1 MNTPAR
7 VLLVLPMYGGSLP
20 IGRYCAEALARL
32 GHSVEVFAAPAFH
45 GAFTALKDLRVTAD
59 RLAFLENSFL
69 QVVSQAVLAKAETFE
84 PDLVLSLAQAPLS
97 QQALRRL
104 RRDGVATAM
113 WFVEDHRLFTYW
125 RAFAPLY
132 DYFAV
137 IQIVPFFERLHEI
150 GCDKVLYLPLA
161 AAPQFHRP
169 LDLTPVERRQFG
181 SDVSFLGAGYPN
193 RRRAFLQLLHFD
205 LKIWGT
211 EWEGEP
217 ALADRVQRAGA
228 RIAPEEAVKI
238 FNATAVNLNLH
249 SSIRADE
256 LVPKGDFV
264 NPRTFELAA
273 CGAFQLV
280 DQRELM
286 DELFSPGEL
295 ETFVN
300 LDELKEKIGYYL
312 AHPDA
317 RAAMAAQARERV
329 LKDHTYERR
338 MDTLLAYIAKDRP
351 GWPRQRGAG
360 DPSLAELPE
369 DLREQVGALLE
380 RLRLPADVPFAD
392 LVAALRREQGQ
403 LSDLETS
410 ILFLDEWKK
419 QYDKS

>member
-32 GHSVEVFAAPAFH
+32 GHSVEVFEAPAFH
-45 GAFTALKDLRVTAD
+45 GAFTAIKDLRVTAD

-97 QQALRRL
+97 QQALKRL

-113 WFVEDHRLFTYW
+113 WFVEDHSLFTYW

-193 RRRAFLQLLHFD
+193 RRRAFLQLLNFD
-205 LKIWGT
+205 LRIWGT

-217 ALADRVQRAGA
+217 ALAERVQRAGA
-228 RIAPEEAVKI
+228 RISPEEAVKI

-256 LVPKGDFV
+256 LVPRGDFV

-312 AHPDA
+312 AHPDE
-317 RAAMAAQARERV
+317 RAAMAARARDRV

-338 MDTLLAYIAKDRP
+338 MDTLLAYIAKDRS
-351 GWPRQRGAG
+351 GWPRQRGAS

-419 QYDKS
+419 QYEKS

>member
-32 GHSVEVFAAPAFH
+32 GHSVEVFEAPAFH
-45 GAFTALKDLRVTAD
+45 GAFTALGDLRVTAD

-97 QQALRRL
+97 QQALKRL

-113 WFVEDHRLFTYW
+113 WFVEDHALFTYW

-137 IQIVPFFERLHEI
+137 IQIVPFFERLQEI
-150 GCDKVLYLPLA
+150 GCDKLLYLPLA
-161 AAPQFHRP
+161 ADPEFHRP
-169 LDLTPVERRQFG
+169 LRLSPAERRQFG

-193 RRRAFLQLLHFD
+193 RRRAFLQLLGHD

-228 RIAPEEAVKI
+228 RIPPEEAVRI
-238 FNATAVNLNLH
+238 FNASAVNLNLH
-249 SSIRADE
+249 SSVRPGE
-256 LVPKGDFV
+256 LVARGDFV

-286 DELFSPGEL
+286 DELFAPGEL
-295 ETFVN
+295 ETFV
-300 LDELKEKIGYYL
+300 DMEELKEKIAHFL
-312 AHPDA
+312 AHPQE
-317 RAAMAAQARERV
+317 RAAIADRGRERV
-329 LKDHTYERR
+329 LRDHTYERR
-338 MDTLLAYIAKDRP
+338 METLLTFIARDRP
-351 GWPRQRGAG
+351 GWPKARGAG

-392 LVAALRREQGQ
+392 LVAALRREQGK
-403 LSDLETS
+403 LTELETS
-410 ILFLDEWKK
+410 LLFLDEWKK
-419 QYDKS
+419 QYDRQ

>member
-20 IGRYCAEALARL
+20 VGRYCAAALARL
-32 GHSVEVFAAPAFH
+32 GHSVEVFEAPAFH
-45 GAFTALKDLRVTAD
+45 SAFGALKDLRVTAD

-97 QQALRRL
+97 QQALKRL

-113 WFVEDHRLFTYW
+113 WFVEDHALFTYW

-132 DYFAV
+132 EYFAV
-137 IQIVPFFERLHEI
+137 IQLVPFYERLREI

-161 AAPQFHRP
+161 ADPEFHRP
-169 LDLTPVERRQFG
+169 LELSPVERRQFG
-181 SDVSFLGAGYPN
+181 ADVSFLGAGYPN
-193 RRRAFLQLLHFD
+193 RRRAFLQLLGFD

-217 ALADRVQRAGA
+217 ALAERVQRAGA
-228 RIAPEEAVKI
+228 RISPEDAVRI

-249 SSIRADE
+249 SSVKPGE
-256 LVPKGDFV
+256 LVGRGDFV

-280 DQRELM
+280 DRRELM
-286 DELFSPGEL
+286 DELFASGEL
-295 ETFVN
+295 ETFG
-300 LDELKEKIGYYL
+300 DMAELKEKIAYFL
-312 AHPDA
+312 AHPEA
-317 RAAMAAQARERV
+317 RREVAARSRERV
-329 LKDHTYERR
+329 LRDHTYERR

-351 GWPRQRGAG
+351 GWPRPRGAG

-369 DLREQVGALLE
+369 DLRVQVGALLD

-392 LVAALRREQGQ
+392 LVAALRREQGK
-403 LSDLETS
+403 LTELETA

-419 QYDKS
+419 QYDKQ